1 MNTVDT
7 AQSNDTVAIRIAKS
21 YDAAYAKAAERG
33 AKAYA
38 WASADLA
45 KQDSKIKKGAVA
57 GALLGIGAALGA
69 LAS

>member
-7 AQSNDTVAIRIAKS
+7 NNTDTLAIRIAKS
-21 YDAAYAKAAERG
+21 YDSAYAKAQERG

-38 WASADLA
+38 WAAADIV
-45 KQDSKIKKGAVA
+45 KPDSKIKKGAVA
-57 GALLGIGAALGA
+57 GGLLAIGAALGA

>member
-33 AKAYA
+33 KKFYA
-38 WASADLA
+38 WAAEDLR
-45 KQDSKIKKGAVA
+45 KDDSKIKKGAVA
-57 GALLGIGAALGA
+57 GGLLAIGAGIGALV
-69 LAS
+69 S

>member
-7 AQSNDTVAIRIAKS
+7 NNTDTLAIRAAKS
-21 YDAAYAKAAERG
+21 FDAAFDAAAERG

-38 WASADLA
+38 WAAADIA
-45 KQDSKIKKGAVA
+45 KPDSKIKKGAVA
-57 GALLGIGAALGA
+57 GGLLAIGAALGA